1 MKIAFG
7 CDHGGLELKS
17 FLMKKLAEDG
27 HESCDMGT
35 FTKDSCDYPIF
46 ARKVARAVAEGE
58 ADRGVLV
65 CTSGIGMSIAAN
77 KIKGARAALIHEL
90 HGAEF
95 CRRHNDANV
104 ICFGQ
109 TAVDENTALECA
121 RVFLATDFEGGRHAR
136 RVNEFED

>member
-7 CDHGGLELKS
+7 CDHGGLELKQ
-17 FLMKKLAEDG
+17 FLMEKLKEAGYET
-27 HESCDMGT
+27 EDMGT
-35 FTKDSCDYPIF
+35 YTKDSCDYPIF
-46 ARKVARAVAEGE
+46 ARKVARAVAEGK

-77 KIKGARAALIHEL
+77 KIRGCRAALIHEL

-109 TAVDENTALECA
+109 TAVEPETALECA
-121 RVFLATDFEGGRHAR
+121 EMFLKTGFEGGRHAR

>member
-7 CDHGGLELKS
+7 CDHGGLELKQ
-17 FLMKKLAEDG
+17 FLMEKLKEAGYET
-27 HESCDMGT
+27 EDMGT
-35 FTKDSCDYPIF
+35 YTKDSCDYPIF

-77 KIKGARAALIHEL
+77 KIRGCRAALIHEL

-109 TAVDENTALECA
+109 TAVEPETALECA
-121 RVFLATDFEGGRHAR
+121 EMFLKTGFEGGRHAR
-136 RVNEFED
+136 RVNEFEA

>member
-7 CDHGGLELKS
+7 CDHGGLELKR
-17 FLMKKLAEDG
+17 FLIEKLNEAGYET
-27 HESCDMGT
+27 EDMGT
-35 FTKDSCDYPIF
+35 YTKDSCDYPIF
-46 ARKVARAVAEGE
+46 ARKVARAVAEGD

-77 KIKGARAALIHEL
+77 KIRGCRAALIHEL

-109 TAVDENTALECA
+109 TAIEPENALECA
-121 RVFLATDFEGGRHAR
+121 KMFLKTEFEGGRHAR